1 MEIAQD
7 GDIKY
12 DQEQILSHYGEK
24 KTCFLSS
31 YRCLV
36 EHCDH
41 LNGESA
47 KGGDIKYDPVPIISF
62 KKTYPNIS

>member
-24 KTCFLSS
+24 NMFFVQL
-31 YRCLV
+31 
-36 EHCDH
+36 
-41 LNGESA
+41 
-47 KGGDIKYDPVPIISF
+47 
-62 KKTYPNIS
+62 